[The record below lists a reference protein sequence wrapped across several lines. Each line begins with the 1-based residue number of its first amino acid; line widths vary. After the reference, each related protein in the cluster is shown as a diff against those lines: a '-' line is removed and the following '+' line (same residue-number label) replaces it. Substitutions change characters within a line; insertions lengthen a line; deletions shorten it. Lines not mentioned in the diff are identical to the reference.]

1 VTSRPSRAVRPRG
14 PAAAPAAPAAADATA
29 RPARRRPASD
39 RRARRALLLPAALA
53 GALALAACATGSAAD
68 ADADAST
75 AATGAT
81 GDGHGYVEGAVELQ
95 EPQLRLV
102 ALSADGALTAF
113 DPATEESVVLA
124 DGVEATRLVTD
135 GRYVAASADDGS
147 VTLVDGGAWT
157 VPHGDHSHYYLAD
170 PRVVAEP
177 GDLDGGAGA
186 GEARVASS
194 ASLTAVSFDGSGRGV
209 VLDGE
214 ALADGERDEL
224 GRVDDLGAEGVLVP
238 LGGAVVASVATGD
251 AGEGVADAVQV
262 VTPQGDPVDGA
273 RASCPGLRGASATRV
288 GVVVG
293 CSDGALLVTEGEA
306 DAGPGGSSGEGEG
319 AGNASS
325 GSDTADASDASD
337 GAPAVTIERIPY
349 PEGTAPADVATSFE
363 QRPGRPAL
371 AAVAG
376 TRGAWLLDARARS
389 WTLVETPE
397 PLLRATAVGDADDTV
412 VGVDASGRVVVLS
425 PDGLVAQTEPL
436 LAGDLVDGALPAGV
450 RLEVDASRSYVASP
464 ATGQVHEIDHADA
477 ARVAR
482 SFDLPATLLVE
493 TGR

>member
-1 VTSRPSRAVRPRG
+1 MTSRPSRALRPRG
-14 PAAAPAAPAAADATA
+14 PAAAPAAADAAA
-29 RPARRRPASD
+29 RPARRLPASG
-39 RRARRALLLPAALA
+39 RRARRALLLPAAVA

-75 AATGAT
+75 AATGAI

-273 RASCPGLRGASATRV
+273 RASCPDLRGASATRV

-306 DAGPGGSSGEGEG
+306 GTGGSSGEGEG

-436 LAGDLVDGALPAGV
+436 LADDLVDGALPAGV